1 MPPFEE
7 AVKKA
12 SKKKNIMK
20 MVKMAGPEKQLY
32 FILELIILLMALYLH
47 DFVTSIIW
55 PQVHQ
60 F

>member
-1 MPPFEE
+1 MHLFEE

-20 MVKMAGPEKQLY
+20 MVKMAGPEKLLY
-32 FILELIILLMALYLH
+32 FILELILLMALYLH

-55 PQVHQ
+55 PQVH
-60 F
+60 